1 MYKSYVEGKG
11 KMKLS
16 GKTALITGAG
26 SGIGRATAM
35 LFGREGGKVVVA
47 DVSSEKG
54 NETVQMLKENGDQGM
69 FLKVDVTKASEIEN
83 MVKAVIDR
91 YKRIDILVNNAGF
104 YDRGT
109 VVTTTQEQWD
119 RVIEINLKG
128 VFLCSK
134 MVVPEMKKKGGGV
147 IINVASESGIVG
159 ERNSVAY
166 NASKGAVVLL
176 TKCMALDHV
185 EDNIRVNCVCP
196 GTTFTPLVEKALKE
210 EDDPDEAL
218 EQLQTIRPIHRLGNP
233 EEIAHAIL
241 YLASDESG
249 YVIGSTLVIDGG
261 YTAQ

>member
-1 MYKSYVEGKG
+1 
-11 KMKLS
+11 MKLS

-54 NETVQMLKENGDQGM
+54 NETVRMLKENGDQGM

-119 RVIEINLKG
+119 RVIELNLKG

-147 IINVASESGIVG
+147 IINVASSSEHLLCSCFALIESSLL
-159 ERNSVAY
+159 NS
-166 NASKGAVVLL
+166 GA
-176 TKCMALDHV
+176 
-185 EDNIRVNCVCP
+185 
-196 GTTFTPLVEKALKE
+196 
-210 EDDPDEAL
+210 
-218 EQLQTIRPIHRLGNP
+218 
-233 EEIAHAIL
+233 
-241 YLASDESG
+241 
-249 YVIGSTLVIDGG
+249 
-261 YTAQ
+261 